1 MVNRN
6 VTAQSSKTTV
16 LPVEKKTKGIR
27 IKILLVDDSN
37 SVREEI
43 EQYLAT
49 QSDFTVVGSVDN
61 ARMALEKIK
70 VLNPHIVLMDIEM
83 LGIDGI
89 ETTRAIAEK
98 FPQTKVIVFSSH
110 NDEQSV
116 NRVLNAGAKSYLL
129 KIPPWKN

>member
-6 VTAQSSKTTV
+6 VTAQSTQTTV
-16 LPVEKKTKGIR
+16 LQVEKKTKGVK

-37 SVREEI
+37 SVRKTI

-61 ARMALEKIK
+61 AQMALEKIK
-70 VLNPHIVLMDIEM
+70 ALNPHIVLMDIEIP
-83 LGIDGI
+83 GIDGI
-89 ETTRAIAEK
+89 EATRSIAEQ

-116 NRVLNAGAKSYLL
+116 NQVLNAGAKSYLL
-129 KIPPWKN
+129 KNTPMEE